1 MRKSGGRPLY
11 RKASRS
17 VLGCPAAVYAGTKPG
32 ILLPRNGRISLAR
45 TTFPLCE
52 HGWTRLNVYP
62 AGHRKLNSWTAIND
76 DPAILHPYL
85 SVPPTSFVSL
95 RFIERGWTCAFFFVS
110 KYFFVQFRNTD
121 SSIFAGIFGGKEGRK
136 IILVSKLD
144 LYLQNTRWYIV
155 SFLLIRWGERS
166 NFISLFNFFT

>member
-95 RFIERGWTCAFFFVS
+95 RFIERGWTCAFFFVYLLS
-110 KYFFVQFRNTD
+110 FLSPNI
-121 SSIFAGIFGGKEGRK
+121 SSSNFATPILRFLRRFSGGRKEGRSYLFLNLIFIYK
-136 IILVSKLD
+136 IRVDI
-144 LYLQNTRWYIV
+144 
-155 SFLLIRWGERS
+155 SFRFS
-166 NFISLFNFFT
+166 